1 VTRGRSRRGG
11 SRLATALFLVGCLG
25 VLGLT
30 FALGVVTGRSWPRS
44 STPITVVAKGA
55 KEPSRPSEPAPA
67 LTFYQELTAPLSSPP
82 PPAKS
87 KPPRVEPPRLETPR
101 ADTVRAD
108 TPRAEAPRAEKSD
121 KPDAAPQADAVA
133 TAAPATPPAPAKP
146 APGQTTFTVQVAAY
160 KAREPA
166 DALRAKLAAAG
177 YEAFVVQ
184 VDTPGSARYRVRVGA
199 FSTRESAQ
207 QVAERIV
214 GERSLPAFVTSR

>member
-1 VTRGRSRRGG
+1 VARGRSRRGG
-11 SRLATALFLVGCLG
+11 SRIATALFLVGCLG

-44 STPITVVAKGA
+44 STPITVVARGA
-55 KEPSRPSEPAPA
+55 KEPSRPAEPAPA

-87 KPPRVEPPRLETPR
+87 RPPRVEPPRLETPR
-101 ADTVRAD
+101 ADTLRAD
-108 TPRAEAPRAEKSD
+108 TPRAEAPRAEKTD
-121 KPDAAPQADAVA
+121 KPDVTPKTDAVA
-133 TAAPATPPAPAKP
+133 AAPAKP

-160 KAREPA
+160 KAKEPA

-177 YEAFVVQ
+177 FEAYVVQ
-184 VDTPGSARYRVRVGA
+184 VDTPGSARYRVRVGSFA
-199 FSTRESAQ
+199 ARESAQ
-207 QVAERIV
+207 QVADRIV

>member
-1 VTRGRSRRGG
+1 MARGRSRRGG
-11 SRLATALFLVGCLG
+11 SRIATALFLVGCLG

-44 STPITVVAKGA
+44 STPITVVARGA
-55 KEPSRPSEPAPA
+55 KEPSRPTEPAQA

-87 KPPRVEPPRLETPR
+87 RPPRVEPPRLET
-101 ADTVRAD
+101 RAD
-108 TPRAEAPRAEKSD
+108 TPRAEASRSEKSD
-121 KPDAAPQADAVA
+121 KPDAASKTDAVA
-133 TAAPATPPAPAKP
+133 AAPATAAAPAKP

-177 YEAFVVQ
+177 YEAYVAQ
-184 VDTPGSARYRVRVGA
+184 VDAPGSARYRVRVGSFA
-199 FSTRESAQ
+199 ARDSAQ
-207 QVAERIV
+207 QVADRIV
-214 GERSLPAFVTSR
+214 GERALPAFVTSR

>member
-1 VTRGRSRRGG
+1 MARGRSRRGG
-11 SRLATALFLVGCLG
+11 SRIATALFLVGCLG
-25 VLGLT
+25 VLGLA

-101 ADTVRAD
+101 AAAV
-108 TPRAEAPRAEKSD
+108 RAEAPRAEKSD

-133 TAAPATPPAPAKP
+133 AAAPATPPAPAKP

>member
-1 VTRGRSRRGG
+1 MARGRSRRGG
-11 SRLATALFLVGCLG
+11 SRIATALFLVGCLG
-25 VLGLT
+25 VLGLA

-101 ADTVRAD
+101 ADAVRAD
-108 TPRAEAPRAEKSD
+108 TRAEAPRAEKSD
-121 KPDAAPQADAVA
+121 KPAAAPQADAVA
-133 TAAPATPPAPAKP
+133 AAVPATPPAPAKP